1 MRISI
6 LILGLKALKVNK
18 KNFDHIQLSWPSKLG
33 QLRIFIAHIYWKLR
47 WRMTRT
53 RAGEAEGQGGGGSLS
68 YKNDRNACR
77 KIRIKPPEGDQFGR
91 GSTLFHP
98 ERRPN
103 TICYVYLGI
112 CFWGN
117 AKW

>member
-18 KNFDHIQLSWPSKLG
+18 KNFDHIQLS
-33 QLRIFIAHIYWKLR
+33 
-47 WRMTRT
+47 
-53 RAGEAEGQGGGGSLS
+53 
-68 YKNDRNACR
+68 NACR

-91 GSTLFHP
+91 GSTLFHS

-103 TICYVYLGI
+103 AICYVYLRI
-112 CFWGN
+112 CFWAN
-117 AKW
+117 AK

>member
-33 QLRIFIAHIYWKLR
+33 QLGIFIAHIYWKLR

-53 RAGEAEGQGGGGSLS
+53 RAGEAEGGGGSLS

-77 KIRIKPPEGDQFGR
+77 KIRIKPLKETSLGVAQ
-91 GSTLFHP
+91 L
-98 ERRPN
+98 
-103 TICYVYLGI
+103 YLTPKEDLTPFVI
-112 CFWGN
+112 FI
-117 AKW
+117 